1 VGESSPAAVPGSVP
15 FGKVITGL
23 FAAYFRSVFFF
34 HNKPAN
40 TFTKRTGS
48 FTVLARVARIGSART
63 NWMAAL
69 LLLTNGHSYATVARG
84 YDPSPF
90 PQATTTKLEAS

>member
-1 VGESSPAAVPGSVP
+1 LACERILPGSVP
-15 FGKVITGL
+15 FGKVITSVLGSEGGL
-23 FAAYFRSVFFF
+23 R
-34 HNKPAN
+34 
-40 TFTKRTGS
+40 S
-48 FTVLARVARIGSART
+48 FTVLARVARIGSTRT

-90 PQATTTKLEAS
+90 PRATTTKLEASCCRDGLTCR